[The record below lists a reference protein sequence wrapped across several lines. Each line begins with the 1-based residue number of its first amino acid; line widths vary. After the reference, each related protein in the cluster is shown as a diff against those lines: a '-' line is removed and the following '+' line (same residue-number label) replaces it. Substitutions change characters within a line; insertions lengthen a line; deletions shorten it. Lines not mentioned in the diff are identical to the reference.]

1 VPRTGRRPGE
11 PATRQRIAT
20 VARGLFA
27 EQGFDRTSIRQ
38 VAASAGVDPALVL
51 HYFGSKR
58 ALFLAVTQLPL
69 DRFASVEG
77 LAEGDPSRVGE
88 SLVRFALEIWE
99 DPSIRPTLLGILRS
113 ALTDPRAAA
122 MLRDLFSRQGP
133 VVVVA
138 ALAPSQPQLRTDLV
152 ASQIVGLA
160 LARYVL
166 RVEPLA
172 SADPEIIAAIVGPT
186 IQRYVT
192 DELPAPKRRR
202 APAQTAARR

>member
-20 VARGLFA
+20 AARGLFA

-69 DRFASVEG
+69 DRFAGVEG

-88 SLVRFALEIWE
+88 HLVRFALEIWE

-133 VVVVA
+133 VVVVE

-172 SADPEIIAAIVGPT
+172 SADPETIVAIVGPT
-186 IQRYVT
+186 IQRYVI

-202 APAQTAARR
+202 APGQTAARR